1 MRAKQGNKV
10 TAALRKPANLIF
22 ILWCAF
28 ICLAPVLTHQYFA
41 ASGVPPWHKLVL
53 ENYMY
58 IAPLCICLLLFQ
70 KVEPRALL
78 WRLINRKALKIVAYP
93 LLAAIA
99 IQFTVAMATGMKL
112 STGGGSTI
120 TVGLVL
126 ITCVVLS
133 NRLAYLGEATSVLVS
148 IILGMVVIAAL
159 ELPYQYLFREHS
171 YLEFRTITMQF
182 GSVLLSALFVM
193 LYYRLVPST
202 ASLVLLASLATCYVL
217 WLTVF
222 GKWSVLVIDYSV
234 TPPHQSLKESINWPV
249 YQMVKSMRV
258 QLAMALIL
266 LFPRNLASVP
276 ILGRGND

>member
-1 MRAKQGNKV
+1 MRA
-10 TAALRKPANLIF
+10 AIRKPANLIF
-22 ILWCAF
+22 LLWGAF
-28 ICLAPVLTHQYFA
+28 VCLAPVLTHQYFS

-58 IAPLCICLLLFQ
+58 LAPLCVCLLLFQ
-70 KVEPRALL
+70 KVEPRAIL
-78 WRLINRKALKIVAYP
+78 WRLINRKALKIVVYP

-99 IQFTVAMATGMKL
+99 IQFVVAMATGMQL
-112 STGGGSTI
+112 STRGRSTI

-133 NRLAYLGEATSVLVS
+133 SRLSYLGEAESVLVS
-148 IILGMVVIAAL
+148 VILSMVIIAAL
-159 ELPYQYLFREHS
+159 ELPYQYLFREHN
-171 YLEFRTITMQF
+171 YFELRTITMQF
-182 GSVLLSALFVM
+182 GSILLSALVVM

-202 ASLVLLASLATCYVL
+202 GSIVLLVSLATCYVL

-222 GKWSVLVIDYSV
+222 GKWSVLVIDYST
-234 TPPHQSLKESINWPV
+234 TPPQQSLKESINWPV

-266 LFPRNLASVP
+266 LRPHSPVTVP
-276 ILGRGND
+276 IVERVGND

>member
-1 MRAKQGNKV
+1 MRA
-10 TAALRKPANLIF
+10 ALLNPANLIF
-22 ILWCAF
+22 ALWCAF

-41 ASGVPPWHKLVL
+41 ASGVPPWHKFML

-70 KVEPRALL
+70 RVEPRALL
-78 WRLINRKALKIVAYP
+78 WRLINRKALKIVVYP

-133 NRLAYLGEATSVLVS
+133 DKLAYLGEVTSVLVS
-148 IILGMVVIAAL
+148 IILSMVVIAAL
-159 ELPYQYLFREHS
+159 ELPYQYLFREHN
-171 YLEFRTITMQF
+171 YYELKEITMQF
-182 GSVLLSALFVM
+182 GSVLLSAFFVM

-202 ASLVLLASLATCYVL
+202 ASLVLLTSLVTCYVL

-234 TPPHQSLKESINWPV
+234 TPPHQSLEESINWPV

-258 QLAMALIL
+258 QLAMALIFL
-266 LFPRNLASVP
+266 VPRSSATVP
-276 ILGRGND
+276 IVGGAGND